1 MEIVSRVI
9 VAWQKLRCYNGIM
22 TNDSV
27 RLLTNEQLLADVATV
42 AGRER
47 ETTAQL
53 VVPLCE
59 IDSRRL
65 YLGEGYS
72 SLFTFCTQRLHLS
85 EHATYG
91 RIEAAR
97 AARKFPAILDRLA
110 DGSITLTIATCLR
123 RFGARCGRATAASA
137 RSLAREADAPNGGS
151 WNSTT

>member
-1 MEIVSRVI
+1 
-9 VAWQKLRCYNGIM
+9 M

-27 RLLTNEQLLADVATV
+27 RLLTNEQLLADVATA

-47 ETTAQL
+47 ETTARL
-53 VVPLCE
+53 IVLLSE

-85 EHATYG
+85 EHAAYG

-97 AARKFPAILDRLA
+97 AARRFPVILELHHPR
-110 DGSITLTIATCLR
+110 
-123 RFGARCGRATAASA
+123 GARRQIDGPLYSRGLY
-137 RSLAREADAPNGGS
+137 RPRESSQDPGAI
-151 WNSTT
+151 